1 MVTFFSF
8 SFFFFGTG
16 YYSALLLSIFAVRIT
31 FTEKSFKIIKKKILG
46 LLNPSVAD
54 GAQHVLGLASAVGFF
69 LFFSMSWKLPVF
81 NRPLSDSFSDLAE
94 LKNPWPIPRRRP
106 PPPRCGP
113 ASCRARSLPI
123 PHPPLFHLSQ
133 KIRRRLTAGVV

>member
-69 LFFSMSWKLPVF
+69 LFFFHELEASSLQQAPIRLFLGLGTAEEPV
-81 NRPLSDSFSDLAE
+81 A
-94 LKNPWPIPRRRP
+94 
-106 PPPRCGP
+106 
-113 ASCRARSLPI
+113 
-123 PHPPLFHLSQ
+123 HPPAAPAPSSLWP
-133 KIRRRLTAGVV
+133 RLL